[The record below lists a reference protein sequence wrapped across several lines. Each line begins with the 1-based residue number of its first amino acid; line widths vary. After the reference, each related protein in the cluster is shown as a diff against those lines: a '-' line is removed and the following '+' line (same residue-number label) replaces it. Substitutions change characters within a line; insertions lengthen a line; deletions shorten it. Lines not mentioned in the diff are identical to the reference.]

1 MISLTQITSTETFI
15 FIAVLVFNSLSRKV
29 LFINRKDN
37 RNCLKVGYFSGKQQI
52 SWVNYCKV
60 MNSWNTT
67 IFKLLSKH
75 ISNH

>member
-60 MNSWNTT
+60 MNSWNAT
-67 IFKLLSKH
+67 IFRLLSKH